1 MNENEK
7 PFDDLLNE
15 LIRMYRRL
23 RDSDKTKDVEIDG
36 DFEFLINHYQNIKSK
51 VDEEML
57 IDMGGPLKE
66 MLESLLGELRKEL
79 GDDAADVHDAVPE
92 QDVIRDAVAK
102 IDEKL
107 KTVNLSTKE
116 INTLLD
122 ERSSLI
128 AQVKTN

>member
-7 PFDDLLNE
+7 PFDELLNE

-36 DFEFLINHYQNIKSK
+36 DFDFLINHYQSIKSK

-79 GDDAADVHDAVPE
+79 GDDAVDVPEAVPE

-107 KTVNLSTKE
+107 KTGNLSTKE

-128 AQVKTN
+128 AQVKTV